1 MSSSSGRWLSRL
13 GQNSRLRVG
22 GEIRVVI
29 TFLVLLFQV
38 TSSCI
43 VSKFEYEGTLAQ
55 PWPLGNCTGF
65 YCFSRTLFCFL
76 LYFSRGVSSGW
87 ISHDNL
93 SSITHFIKQA
103 GYRGSSYSLWRVS
116 VFCPAYSGH
125 WLNAFAPEIFV
136 VFFLCEACTW
146 WLCGPGCYSMYS
158 WALRSTLVIV
168 ELYLF
173 QLILTYISAL
183 IVLMI
188 LLTQLMLIWW
198 ILHDNV
204 LQCRFQRFKSLLVQS
219 FYLLPT
225 LNFCCVLLVRGIG
238 WLDLSSWSM
247 TGLSWSTWTNS
258 SKLWKMVSW
267 LVCMRSHL

>member
-1 MSSSSGRWLSRL
+1 MHSLQKFLLYSSCARL
-13 GQNSRLRVG
+13 VPDGYVV
-22 GEIRVVI
+22 RVVI
-29 TFLVLLFQV
+29 VCTVGPF
-38 TSSCI
+38 
-43 VSKFEYEGTLAQ
+43 AQ
-55 PWPLGNCTGF
+55 PWSLWNCT
-65 YCFSRTLFCFL
+65 CSSWFSHTF
-76 LYFSRGVSSGW
+76 
-87 ISHDNL
+87 
-93 SSITHFIKQA
+93 
-103 GYRGSSYSLWRVS
+103 
-116 VFCPAYSGH
+116 
-125 WLNAFAPEIFV
+125 
-136 VFFLCEACTW
+136 
-146 WLCGPGCYSMYS
+146 
-158 WALRSTLVIV
+158 
-168 ELYLF
+168 
-173 QLILTYISAL
+173 SAL